1 MHPGRIV
8 AVTDTQAPQAPGPG
22 RALRAD
28 ARRNRERVLAAA
40 QEAFAAEGIS
50 VPLDEIARRAGV
62 GPGTVYRHF
71 PTKEA
76 LFHAAMVD
84 RIERMT
90 AQAQSLAD
98 APDAGQAFFGYLDTI
113 VIEGGVKR
121 NLAEAVSGHEGVESQ
136 APTLELRAAIDVLL
150 RRAQDC
156 GAVRPDI
163 DIADLMRI
171 LKGAFLATYTTDADD
186 RQRGRVFAIVF
197 DGLRPR

>member
-1 MHPGRIV
+1 
-8 AVTDTQAPQAPGPG
+8 VTETQATPAPGPG

-84 RIERMT
+84 RVERIT
-90 AQAQSLAD
+90 AHAQSLATAD
-98 APDAGQAFFGYLDTI
+98 DAGRAFFTYLDYM
-113 VIEGGVKR
+113 VVEGGVKR
-121 NLAEAVSGHEGVESQ
+121 DLAEAVSGHEGVESQ
-136 APTLELRAAIDVLL
+136 EPTLELRSAIDVLL
-150 RRAQDC
+150 RRAQDS

-171 LKGAFLATYTTDADD
+171 LKGAFLATYTTGADAE
-186 RQRGRVFAIVF
+186 QRGRVFAIVF

>member
-1 MHPGRIV
+1 M
-8 AVTDTQAPQAPGPG
+8 TETQAKTSPTPG

-76 LFHAAMVD
+76 LFHAAMLD
-84 RIERMT
+84 RVERMLEH
-90 AQAQSLAD
+90 ARSLSSAVD
-98 APDAGQAFFGYLDTI
+98 PGRAFFDYLDHM
-113 VIEGGVKR
+113 VVEGGVKR
-121 NLAEAVSGHEGVESQ
+121 DLAEAVGGREGLESSG
-136 APTLELRAAIDVLL
+136 PTLELRSAIDVLL
-150 RRAQDC
+150 RRAQSS
-156 GAVRPDI
+156 GAVRSDI

-171 LKGAFLATYTTDADD
+171 LKGAFVAAHTTGADAE
-186 RQRGRVFAIVF
+186 QRRRTFAVVF
-197 DGLRPR
+197 DGLRTR

>member
-1 MHPGRIV
+1 
-8 AVTDTQAPQAPGPG
+8 VTEIQAKPDPAGTPAPIPG

-76 LFHAAMVD
+76 LFHAAMMD
-84 RIERMT
+84 RVERMVQH
-90 AQAQSLAD
+90 ARSLAAD
-98 APDAGQAFFGYLDTI
+98 ADPGRAFFGYLDYM
-113 VIEGGVKR
+113 VVEAGVKR
-121 NLAEAVSGHEGVESQ
+121 DLAEAVGGHESLGSQ
-136 APTLELRAAIDVLL
+136 KPTLELRSAIDVLL
-150 RRAQDC
+150 RRAQTS
-156 GAVRPDI
+156 GAVRSDI
-163 DIADLMRI
+163 DLGDLMRI
-171 LKGAFLATYTTDADD
+171 LKGAFIATHTTGADAE
-186 RQRGRVFAIVF
+186 QRRRTFTIVF